1 MRFLLISFLLSTSFS
16 FGQLI
21 SGTLM
26 EERRPILDKPAYI
39 IEGRVNGWV
48 KYELAVDRKG
58 KVTSA
63 RLVETNLKDTPA
75 KIDTKNYVKTF
86 RFKPG
91 NYYPKFNHVIV
102 KITMMSGRD

>member
-1 MRFLLISFLLSTSFS
+1 
-16 FGQLI
+16 
-21 SGTLM
+21 M

-39 IEGRVNGWV
+39 IEGRVDGWV

-91 NYYPKFNHVIV
+91 SYYPKFNHVVV
-102 KITMMSGRD
+102 KITMMAGRD